1 MSYITQIILKYG
13 SGNPGTVL
21 EIGEAAYDASNN
33 ILYVGNGVGNPATAI
48 GPADVSGLASIA
60 YVDGSL
66 AYYAKYPDPNY
77 THGDVFIGNAA
88 SDGIVGVSASND
100 FSISENG
107 GFNLD
112 LAGDLLSTLA
122 VKTEVPSFEYEFI
135 GSDYEL
141 PAPEGANRRLTIKN
155 LSTNDVSLFCN
166 PGYSIDNRPDK
177 TLLSMNTVELYDYDA
192 SNWYIV

>member
-60 YVDGSL
+60 YVDQSIE
-66 AYYAKYPDPNY
+66 AAVEQREYQ
-77 THGDVFIGNAA
+77 FI
-88 SDGIVGVSASND
+88 
-100 FSISENG
+100 
-107 GFNLD
+107 
-112 LAGDLLSTLA
+112 T
-122 VKTEVPSFEYEFI
+122 
-135 GSDYEL
+135 SDYEL
-141 PAPEGANRRLTIKN
+141 TAPEGANRRLTIKN
-155 LSTNDVSLFCN
+155 LSTNDVSIYCLT
-166 PGYSIDNRPDK
+166 GYSIDNRPDK

>member
-66 AYYAKYPDPNY
+66 AYYAKYPDPDY
-77 THGDVFIGNAA
+77 TYGNVFIGNEAN
-88 SDGIVGVSASND
+88 DGIIGVIPSND
-100 FSISENG
+100 FAISET
-107 GFNLD
+107 GFDLD
-112 LAGDLLSTLA
+112 LTGDLLSTLA
-122 VKTEVPSFEYEFI
+122 VKTEVPSFEYQFI
-135 GSDYEL
+135 TSDYEL
-141 PAPEGANRRLTIKN
+141 TAPEGANRRLTIKN
-155 LSTNDVSLFCN
+155 LSTNDVSIYCLT
-166 PGYSIDNRPDK
+166 GYSIDNKSDR